1 MTAPDRDQR
10 DTAHAAPPPPGS
22 PDGGRRRSSVWHVD
36 GADGAGLQRRIDDA
50 VLVIFT
56 LVGESIGW
64 ATNALLDQDV
74 ERAAQVIADDKA
86 IDERCEALIALIKER
101 LAQAPADPVEL
112 ENLVS
117 VLQIV
122 PELERSADLAEHIAQ
137 RAQRHLA
144 SAVSPKARG
153 LIEQLSEK
161 AIGMWRIAA
170 QAYRRRSRDAAFEL
184 SATDDDL
191 DELAAQL
198 VSDAVLANLDPTAA
212 AELALIARFYER
224 LGDHAVNLARRIDAM
239 AAPRRLSRLRQLTG
253 TRSAAPAE
261 PNAKRGLVRRALSSL
276 SRFRVVPTDD
286 GFFDL
291 FVAAAVNA
299 RDCADEVNKL
309 IVSFSDLPDHFENI
323 KSFERRGDELTV
335 ELLRRLDASFV
346 TPYDREDIHALT
358 EEIDDVV
365 DDIHAAADLLVLHG
379 VDEALPEMRDIARIL
394 VRAAEANVQLIG
406 KLPSLR
412 NMDGDLEEID
422 RLESEADHV
431 YRRSVA
437 RLFSGE
443 YKAFAV
449 LKWKDVVE
457 ALEGSVNAVE
467 NISDIVES
475 IVLKHA

>member
-1 MTAPDRDQR
+1 
-10 DTAHAAPPPPGS
+10 
-22 PDGGRRRSSVWHVD
+22 VD

-365 DDIHAAADLLVLHG
+365 DDMFAAASLIELVG
-379 VDEALPEMRDIARIL
+379 VKEPLPEVPELADIL
-394 VRAAEANVQLIG
+394 VTMTDELVELMRCLQRKEGARYHLERIEHLE
-406 KLPSLR
+406 R
-412 NMDGDLEEID
+412 HGDVLSRRCMATLFGGAYDALE
-422 RLESEADHV
+422 
-431 YRRSVA
+431 
-437 RLFSGE
+437 
-443 YKAFAV
+443 V
-449 LKWKDVVE
+449 LKWKDIVQ
-457 ALEGSVNAVE
+457 ALEDSLNAIEDV
-467 NISDIVES
+467 SDVVES
-475 IVLKHA
+475 ILVKNS